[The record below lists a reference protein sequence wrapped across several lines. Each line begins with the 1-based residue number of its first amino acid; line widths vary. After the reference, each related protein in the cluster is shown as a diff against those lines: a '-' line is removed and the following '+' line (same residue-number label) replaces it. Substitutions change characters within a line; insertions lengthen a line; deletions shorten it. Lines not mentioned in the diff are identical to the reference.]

1 MKLKNHVTTQPIEE
15 NLLILDLEGNVYFS
29 LNETGRF
36 MLESLLKGWSM
47 EQTAQEAEKI
57 FYASYERL
65 LSDLKAFVETLQQE
79 NLIEMDDADSF
90 YE

>member
-1 MKLKNHVTTQPIEE
+1 
-15 NLLILDLEGNVYFS
+15 
-29 LNETGRF
+29 